1 MRSNRIILVAFS
13 FLIVFAIISC
23 RPVSE
28 AVFET
33 PELISSEESIPS
45 PTLEPT
51 QNDLEQEEMTGSI
64 LTLWHPWSGE
74 TAELIDRLVDLF
86 NRENTLTITIN
97 SVSRANK
104 DELIADLSAAFEGE
118 GQIPH
123 LIVSTSQSIRSWYL
137 RDFPIQEIDDSL
149 FPEGNNSSEN
159 QIETIFP
166 LFRNIDVVDD
176 VRIGVPAYQSGH
188 FIFYNQ
194 SWAKELGFEAYPK
207 TIEEF
212 KEQSCAAVQQNL
224 YDSQSENDGM
234 GGWIFNGD
242 TFSILSWMRVF
253 NGGTLIGNRSQP
265 IIKEQGNIDAI
276 TFLIDFYL
284 DDCAWWQEKEAQ
296 PYNLFSTRK
305 ALFFSGKMEDMFQQL
320 DFDKANNN
328 LDEWILIPYPSD
340 SGKPL
345 VMVEGLS
352 FAVTTED
359 ESSKKAALE
368 FVNWMMQP
376 VVQAEI
382 IRNTGVFPL
391 SNTVIEVVD
400 PEMENFSVWKNSL
413 QFLPF
418 AQAEPVFDKWYVIQ
432 KVLEDIGLQ
441 IVRYIP
447 SLEEVESLLA
457 EAEALAGGLDLE

>member
-1 MRSNRIILVAFS
+1 MRSNRIISVTFS

-23 RPVSE
+23 RPISE

-33 PELISSEESIPS
+33 PELISSEESVPS

-51 QNDLEQEEMTGSI
+51 QNDLEQEEMTGLI
-64 LTLWHPWSGE
+64 LTFWHPWSGE
-74 TAELIDRLVDLF
+74 KAELVDRLVGQF

-97 SVSRANK
+97 SVSRADK
-104 DELIADLSAAFEGE
+104 DELITDLSAAFERE

-149 FPEGNNSSEN
+149 FPEGNSPSEN

-194 SWAKELGFEAYPK
+194 TWAKELEFEAYPK
-207 TIEEF
+207 TIEVF
-212 KEQSCAAVQQNL
+212 REQACMAAQQNL
-224 YDSQSENDGM
+224 YDSQSENDGT
-234 GGWIFNGD
+234 GGWIFNGNI
-242 TFSILSWMRVF
+242 FSMLSWMRVF
-253 NGGTLIGNRSQP
+253 NGGTLIGSRSQP
-265 IIKEQGNIDAI
+265 IFTEQGNIDTI
-276 TFLIDFYL
+276 TFLNDFYL
-284 DDCAWWQEKEAQ
+284 DDCAWRGKEAQ
-296 PYNLFSTRK
+296 PYNYFSTRK

-352 FAVTTED
+352 YAVTTED

-382 IRNTGVFPL
+382 VRNTGVFPL
-391 SNTVIEVVD
+391 SNNVIEVVD
-400 PEMENFSVWKNSL
+400 PEMENYLIWKNCL
-413 QFLPF
+413 QYLPF
-418 AQAEPVFDKWYVIQ
+418 AQAEPVFDEWYVIQ
-432 KVLEDIGLQ
+432 KVLEDLGLQ

-447 SLEEVESLLA
+447 SLEEIELLLA